1 MKRSKWKGIYV
12 NPKNFTRNNEA
23 LTPFI
28 SRSSCIIPNF
38 VDKVF
43 KVHSGKNFK
52 EIKITKDMLGHKFGE
67 FFRTRAEFV
76 FKKKKKKK

>member
-1 MKRSKWKGIYV
+1 MKRSKWKGIYT
-12 NPKNFTRNNEA
+12 NPKNFNQEASASIVSRNSSI
-23 LTPFI
+23 TPNLI
-28 SRSSCIIPNF
+28 N
-38 VDKVF
+38 KTF

-52 EIKITKDMLGHKFGE
+52 EIKVIKEMLGHKFGE